1 MPRSFDM
8 ATEYEST
15 VANVHRAL
23 RSKKY
28 WLARLADSGVD
39 EARLD
44 SITLGTD
51 GGVEVVTTQVIGSS
65 RLPGFVSQFHRGDLH
80 IRREET
86 WTPLIDRRATAAI
99 TGGISG
105 APVQV
110 DGTAELAP
118 SDTGARLAFDVTV
131 TVRVPLVGGKLETF
145 IGNQLIELLK
155 AEQRFTAGWMDGDR

>member
-65 RLPGFVSQFHRGDLH
+65 RLPGFVSQFHRGDLQ

-99 TGGISG
+99 TGGIAG
-105 APVQV
+105 APVRV
-110 DGTAELAP
+110 DGAAVLAP
-118 SDTGARLAFDVTV
+118 SDAGARLSFEATV

-145 IGNQLIELLK
+145 IGNQLVDLLT
-155 AEQRFTAGWMDGDR
+155 AEQRFTTRWLAKDS

>member
-1 MPRSFDM
+1 M

-65 RLPGFVSQFHRGDLH
+65 RLPGFVSQFHRGDLQ

-99 TGGISG
+99 IGGISG
-105 APVQV
+105 ALVRV

>member
-1 MPRSFDM
+1 M

-15 VANVHRAL
+15 VAKVHRAL

-65 RLPGFVSQFHRGDLH
+65 RLPGFVSQFHRGDLQ

-86 WTPLIDRRATAAI
+86 WTPLIDRRATASI
-99 TGGISG
+99 TGGIAG
-105 APVQV
+105 APVRV
-110 DGTAELAP
+110 DGAAELAP
-118 SDTGARLAFDVTV
+118 SDVGARLSFNATV

-145 IGNQLIELLK
+145 IGNQLVDLLN
-155 AEQRFTAGWMDGDR
+155 AEQRFTTRWLAEDS

>member
-8 ATEYEST
+8 ATEYESS
-15 VANVHRAL
+15 VANVHRTL
-23 RSKKY
+23 RSKEY

-65 RLPGFVSQFHRGDLH
+65 RLPGFVSQFHRGDLQ

-99 TGGISG
+99 TGGIAG
-105 APVQV
+105 APVRV
-110 DGTAELAP
+110 DGAAELAP
-118 SDTGARLAFDVTV
+118 SDAGARLSFNATV

-145 IGNQLIELLK
+145 IGNQLVDLLN
-155 AEQRFTAGWMDGDR
+155 AEQRFTTRWLAEDS

>member
-1 MPRSFDM
+1 M

>member
-1 MPRSFDM
+1 M

-28 WLARLADSGVD
+28 WRARLADSGVD

-44 SITLGTD
+44 SITLRAD

-65 RLPGFVSQFHRGDLH
+65 RLPGFVSQFHRGDLQ

-99 TGGISG
+99 IGGISG
-105 APVQV
+105 APVRV

>member
-1 MPRSFDM
+1 M
-8 ATEYEST
+8 ATEYDST
-15 VANVHRAL
+15 VAKVHRAL
-23 RSKKY
+23 RNKKY

-44 SITLGTD
+44 SITLGAD
-51 GGVEVVTTQVIGSS
+51 GGVKVVTTQVIGSS
-65 RLPGFVSQFHRGDLH
+65 RLPGFVSQFHRGDLQ

-118 SDTGARLAFDVTV
+118 SDVGARLSFDVTV

-145 IGNQLIELLK
+145 IGNQLIDLLK
-155 AEQRFTAGWMDGDR
+155 VEQRFTAGWIDGNR

>member
-1 MPRSFDM
+1 M

-28 WLARLADSGVD
+28 WRARLADSGVD

-44 SITLGTD
+44 SITLGVD

-65 RLPGFVSQFHRGDLH
+65 RLPGFVSQFHRGDLQ

-99 TGGISG
+99 IGGISG
-105 APVQV
+105 APVRV

>member
-65 RLPGFVSQFHRGDLH
+65 RLPGFVSQFHRGDLQ

-99 TGGISG
+99 SGGIAG
-105 APVQV
+105 APVRV

-118 SDTGARLAFDVTV
+118 SDAGARLSFNATV

-145 IGNQLIELLK
+145 IGNQLVDLLN
-155 AEQRFTAGWMDGDR
+155 AEQRFTTRWLAEDS

>member
-1 MPRSFDM
+1 M

-44 SITLGTD
+44 SMTLGAD

-65 RLPGFVSQFHRGDLH
+65 RLPGFVSQFHRGDLQ
-80 IRREET
+80 IRILRDDSVRRRLVAEVRESHVHARLGE
-86 WTPLIDRRATAAI
+86 PLD
-99 TGGISG
+99 
-105 APVQV
+105 
-110 DGTAELAP
+110 DGTADASAAAGDKGDATAEAVL
-118 SDTGARLAFDVTV
+118 D
-131 TVRVPLVGGKLETF
+131 LER
-145 IGNQLIELLK
+145 GRAHPEM
-155 AEQRFTAGWMDGDR
+155 A

>member
-1 MPRSFDM
+1 
-8 ATEYEST
+8 
-15 VANVHRAL
+15 
-23 RSKKY
+23 
-28 WLARLADSGVD
+28 
-39 EARLD
+39 
-44 SITLGTD
+44 
-51 GGVEVVTTQVIGSS
+51 VIGSS
-65 RLPGFVSQFHRGDLH
+65 RLPGFVSQFHRGDLQ

-99 TGGISG
+99 IGGISG
-105 APVQV
+105 APVRV

>member
-1 MPRSFDM
+1 M

-28 WLARLADSGVD
+28 WRARLADSGVD

-65 RLPGFVSQFHRGDLH
+65 RLPGFVSQFHRGDLQ

-99 TGGISG
+99 IGGISG
-105 APVQV
+105 APVRV

>member
-1 MPRSFDM
+1 M

-65 RLPGFVSQFHRGDLH
+65 RLPGFVSQFHRGDLQ

-86 WTPLIDRRATAAI
+86 WTPLIDQRATAAI
-99 TGGISG
+99 TGGIAG
-105 APVQV
+105 APVRV

-118 SDTGARLAFDVTV
+118 SDAGARLSFNATV
-131 TVRVPLVGGKLETF
+131 TVRVPLVGAKLETF
-145 IGNQLIELLK
+145 IGNQLVDLLN
-155 AEQRFTAGWMDGDR
+155 AEQRFTTRWLAEDS

>member
-65 RLPGFVSQFHRGDLH
+65 RLPGFVSQFHRGDLQ

-99 TGGISG
+99 TGGIAG
-105 APVQV
+105 APVRV
-110 DGTAELAP
+110 DGAAELAP
-118 SDTGARLAFDVTV
+118 SDAGARLSFNATV

-145 IGNQLIELLK
+145 IGNQLVDLLN
-155 AEQRFTAGWMDGDR
+155 AEQRFTTRWLAEDS

>member
-8 ATEYEST
+8 ATEYDST
-15 VANVHRAL
+15 VAKVHRAL
-23 RSKKY
+23 RAKKY

-51 GGVEVVTTQVIGSS
+51 GGVEVVTTQVIRSS
-65 RLPGFVSQFHRGDLH
+65 RLPGFVSQFHRGDLQ
-80 IRREET
+80 IRREEK

-99 TGGISG
+99 TGGIVG
-105 APVQV
+105 APVLV

-118 SDTGARLAFDVTV
+118 ADAGARLAFDAKV

-145 IGNQLIELLK
+145 IGNQLVDLLS
-155 AEQRFTAGWMDGDR
+155 AEQRFTTRWLAGDR